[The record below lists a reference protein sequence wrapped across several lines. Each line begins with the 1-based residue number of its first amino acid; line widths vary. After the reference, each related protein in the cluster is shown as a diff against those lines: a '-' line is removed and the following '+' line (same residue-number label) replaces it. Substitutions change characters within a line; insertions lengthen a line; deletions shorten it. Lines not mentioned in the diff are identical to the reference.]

1 MATPDSS
8 DIQDRA
14 SEGAAGLG
22 ADVASATQALFLAR
36 LRELLDRRYQST
48 ESYTPEQ
55 QRALDRAIYST
66 FCDCLELG
74 LNGQARALLRQHT
87 DG

>member
-8 DIQDRA
+8 GIEGRA
-14 SEGAAGLG
+14 SEGSAALG
-22 ADVASATQALFLAR
+22 PDVASETEALFLAR
-36 LRELLDRRYQST
+36 LRQLLERRYQST
-48 ESYTPEQ
+48 ESYALEQ